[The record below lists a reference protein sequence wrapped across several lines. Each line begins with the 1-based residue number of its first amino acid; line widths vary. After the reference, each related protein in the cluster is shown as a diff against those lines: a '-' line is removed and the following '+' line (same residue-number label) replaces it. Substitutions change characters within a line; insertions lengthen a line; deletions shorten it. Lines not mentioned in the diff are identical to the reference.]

1 MSVNRVVKRVVG
13 LLVRWGVIKHP
24 YGREYAR
31 EQYTVTGRHAP
42 TVAVDTVDE
51 PSMRLSPRHR
61 AVLVGT
67 TLLLLSFVAAG
78 VLVVG

>member
-1 MSVNRVVKRVVG
+1 
-13 LLVRWGVIKHP
+13 
-24 YGREYAR
+24 
-31 EQYTVTGRHAP
+31 
-42 TVAVDTVDE
+42 
-51 PSMRLSPRHR
+51 MRLSPRHR